1 MIFKDLAVG
10 VIDVNLR
17 KHSALAEPSV
27 THMNG
32 YAVLAGAQEFFYG
45 IGYVT
50 NSSRII
56 RLRGREFSVVDLF
69 AVDKQF
75 VIAESDEINSR
86 SRNIF
91 FADKKLFSDDEAVRV
106 KLCVRTDPCAVPL
119 RFIGDAEFEKT
130 FSAFGFAVLVTHF
143 EIHVHPLSGFQLF
156 SAIFRAH
163 AFFGKNPAAIPQ
175 NFLRESV
182 LSDYRI
188 VFLLFIVHPRKT
200 GR

>member
-1 MIFKDLAVG
+1 
-10 VIDVNLR
+10 
-17 KHSALAEPSV
+17 
-27 THMNG
+27 MNG
-32 YAVLAGAQEFFYG
+32 YAVLAGPQEFFYG

-91 FADKKLFSDDEAVRV
+91 FADKKLFSDDEAVRA
-106 KLCVRTDPCAVPL
+106 KLCVRTNPCAVPL

-130 FSAFGFAVLVTHF
+130 FSAFGFAILVTHF